1 MSTFDANESSFEVAE
16 SRGQLARSLAV
27 IAAGLGMFLAAL
39 DIAVNVALP
48 SIRTNLNTDLQAVQW
63 VIVVFIATRAGLVM
77 GAGSLADRFG
87 FKEVYVVGVALYV
100 IAMVCIAAS
109 PTLELVVAFRVLQAA
124 GTGCLFAVSPAI
136 AAELFSAHRRG
147 LGMGFATASQA
158 LGMLAGTLG
167 GGLLVTWFGWEAI
180 FLGRIPFALIALVLG
195 LGFLGGVRPAWSV
208 QAFDYLGA
216 TSLLGALLSLVIGL
230 RLGRSAGWTEPAVLV
245 LLSLAL
251 VLFIVLWRSERRAS
265 WPVLPPSLLRVGGFV
280 GSCGSMFLAHVGVFV
295 IWFIFPFYI
304 VDALG
309 RSPLSLGVML
319 ALMAGLNVAGSAVG
333 GWLCDWVGDGK
344 VGIGGLQ
351 FLGLG
356 LLAMSFLGA
365 GSGYF
370 QVGLCISVVGA
381 GLGLF
386 QAAAFTRM
394 MNSVPAGKLA
404 TASGALSLAQAF
416 GTVSSVA
423 TIGGVFAL
431 SNDYHLA
438 QLANQELPV
447 EAVEG
452 MAFIMAFQDVFR
464 LGTAIIVLAT
474 VVFWVGRSKQSD

>member
-1 MSTFDANESSFEVAE
+1 
-16 SRGQLARSLAV
+16 
-27 IAAGLGMFLAAL
+27 MFLAAL

-48 SIRTNLNTDLQAVQW
+48 SIRTDLNTDLQAVQW

-87 FKEVYVVGVALYV
+87 FKEVYLVGVALYL

-136 AAELFSAHRRG
+136 AAELFAAHRRG

-195 LGFLGGVRPAWSV
+195 LGFLGGVRPASSL
-208 QAFDYLGA
+208 QAFDVLGA
-216 TSLLGALLSLVIGL
+216 TSLLGVLLCLVIGL

-245 LLSLAL
+245 LLGLAP
-251 VLFIVLWRSERRAS
+251 VLLGVFWRTEGQAS
-265 WPVLPPSLLRVGGFV
+265 WPVLPRSLLRARGFV
-280 GSCGSMFLAHVGVFV
+280 GSCGGMFFAHVGVFV

-309 RSPLSLGVML
+309 RSPLSLGGML
-319 ALMAGLNVAGSAVG
+319 ALMAGFNVAGSALG
-333 GWLCDWVGDGK
+333 GWLCDRADNAK
-344 VGIGGLQ
+344 VGVGGLLL
-351 FLGLG
+351 LGLG
-356 LLAMSFLGA
+356 LLAMSFLEDR
-365 GSGYF
+365 SGLF
-370 QVGLCISVVGA
+370 QVGLRISVVGA

-394 MNSVPAGKLA
+394 MSSVPVGNLA

-416 GTVSSVA
+416 GTVFSVA
-423 TIGGVFAL
+423 TVGGVFSL
-431 SNDYHLA
+431 STDYHLA
-438 QLANQELPV
+438 QLASQGLPV

-452 MAFIMAFQDVFR
+452 RAFIMAFQDVFR
-464 LGTAIIVLAT
+464 LGTAIMVLAA
-474 VVFWVGRSKQSD
+474 VVFWVGKSKQSG